1 MGSPDYSPLP
11 RESTDSDRYIAPS
24 SDGYRTSEE
33 YSPRTSKSRSIT
45 INYVLILRLMNLAF
59 GSAAFALFVTHG
71 YEKYIAADVFLMLSL
86 IFNTVRILHTFVSSV
101 FHVTIEISRGSWQS
115 KLSVR
120 PNGAKAIRAR
130 SDLYKM
136 WSDTQYRLKNRSEQA
151 LNVMDFLLASG
162 LAFSMIGG
170 MVNNYENYLVV
181 DGIVIAFF
189 AMAIQYIIALPIQNQ
204 TFMLKFHFHN
214 ESDENREEF
223 LGQNDTHR
231 IILRDDGNRQTAEN
245 LV

>member
-33 YSPRTSKSRSIT
+33 YSPRTSKSRSVT

-101 FHVTIEISRGSWQS
+101 FHVTVEISRGSWQS

-120 PNGAKAIRAR
+120 PNGAKA
-130 SDLYKM
+130 
-136 WSDTQYRLKNRSEQA
+136 T
-151 LNVMDFLLASG
+151 NVMDFLLASG
-162 LAFSMIGG
+162 LASSMIGG

-204 TFMLKFHFHN
+204 TFMLKFHFHS

>member
-59 GSAAFALFVTHG
+59 GSAAFALFVLNG
-71 YEKYIAADVFLMLSL
+71 YDKYIAADVFLMLSL

-101 FHVTIEISRGSWQS
+101 FHVTVEISRGSWQS

-120 PNGAKAIRAR
+120 PNGAKA
-130 SDLYKM
+130 
-136 WSDTQYRLKNRSEQA
+136 T
-151 LNVMDFLLASG
+151 NVMDFLLASG
-162 LAFSMIGG
+162 LALSMIGG
-170 MVNNYENYLVV
+170 MVSSYENDLVV
-181 DGIVIAFF
+181 DGIVVAFF
-189 AMAIQYIIALPIQNQ
+189 AMAIQYIIALPVQNQ
-204 TFMLKFHFHN
+204 TFMLKFHFHG
-214 ESDENREEF
+214 ESDANREEF
-223 LGQNDTHR
+223 LGQNDAHR

>member
-71 YEKYIAADVFLMLSL
+71 YEKYIDADVFLMLSL

-101 FHVTIEISRGSWQS
+101 FHVTVEISRGSWQS

-120 PNGAKAIRAR
+120 PNGAKA
-130 SDLYKM
+130 
-136 WSDTQYRLKNRSEQA
+136 T
-151 LNVMDFLLASG
+151 NVMDFLLASG

-204 TFMLKFHFHN
+204 TFMLKFHFHS
-214 ESDENREEF
+214 ESDENREQLF
-223 LGQNDTHR
+223 GRNDAHR

>member
-33 YSPRTSKSRSIT
+33 YSPRTSKSRSVT
-45 INYVLILRLMNLAF
+45 INYVLILRIMNLAF

-71 YEKYIAADVFLMLSL
+71 YEKYIGADVFLMLSL

-101 FHVTIEISRGSWQS
+101 FHVTVEISRGSWQS

-120 PNGAKAIRAR
+120 PNGAKA
-130 SDLYKM
+130 
-136 WSDTQYRLKNRSEQA
+136 T
-151 LNVMDFLLASG
+151 NVVDFLLASG
-162 LAFSMIGG
+162 LASSTIGG
-170 MVNNYENYLVV
+170 MATSYENYLVV

-189 AMAIQYIIALPIQNQ
+189 AMAIQYIIALPVQNQ
-204 TFMLKFHFHN
+204 TFMLKFHFHREN
-214 ESDENREEF
+214 DENREEF
-223 LGQNDTHR
+223 PGQNDAHR
-231 IILRDDGNRQTAEN
+231 IILRDDGNRQTPEN